1 MSRDNA
7 EPTPAEKAELTPAE
21 IRAAEAILERALIW
35 RALPD
40 YSPEERWA
48 LAILVAD
55 QKARGK
61 KSKSPAKRQAEY
73 RRNRVNLLLRYVVD
87 KKYRGDE
94 KTARS
99 LKTVMIIL
107 DWLDTTGIEASET
120 QVRRDIEDALKRG
133 PLPTE

>member
-1 MSRDNA
+1 MSSAKD
-7 EPTPAEKAELTPAE
+7 AELSPAE
-21 IRAAEAILERALIW
+21 ILAAERLLDRALAW
-35 RALPD
+35 RAIPD

-73 RRNRVNLLLRYVVD
+73 RRGHVNLILRYVLD
-87 KKYRGDE
+87 KKYRRDD
-94 KTARS
+94 KAARS
-99 LKTVMIIL
+99 AKTVMAIIG
-107 DWLDTTGIEASET
+107 WLDGIGIEASET
-120 QVRRDIEDALKRG
+120 QVRRDIEAALDLG